1 MRKLAS
7 LLAMLVLFTTLAIAQ
22 TRTVSGRVVDAKGAP
37 IPFASVKVKGTET
50 GVSADVN
57 GSFSL
62 KANKGDILEVSAIGL
77 KPSTITVGDETVLSV
92 SMVNDGEQ
100 SLSEV
105 LVTSAYDTKR
115 TARSVSYNA
124 QTITDDQLNTIR
136 QTDINNAMAGK
147 ISGIQVRS
155 QSSVKLGSNGYS
167 SIRLRGESDIQ
178 SGSSVL
184 YVVDG
189 NVVPTASAGDINP
202 DDIADLTVLQGP
214 GAAALFGPLGANG
227 AIVITTKTARKGA
240 KGVGVELNIGV
251 TFDKIYIQPNY
262 QNSYAGGGAADLIKF
277 TWKDGMPDE
286 WKALDG
292 KYHHDY
298 ADDASWGPRMVG
310 QEYIPW
316 YAWYGGT
323 QYSYKTA
330 ALTPQEDN
338 AKDFYNTGVT
348 LNNNVSFSKAG
359 DNYNVRLSYTNLDI
373 KGLIPTSSLKRNNLN
388 LNTTID
394 ITSRLTLGSHI
405 TYQNQVTNGQFDDGY
420 ANNSQGSFNQW
431 FHRDLDMNIMKE
443 LRGLKTPS
451 GIAASWNHKNPNTYL
466 NTDGSTNELAFLGGN
481 YWYNFYTYFDNVR
494 NINNR
499 DRLFGDISLTYKIT
513 NDLRVKGSYV
523 KQQLTT
529 FGEDK
534 TFYAL
539 ESSATQ
545 TGIQGYY
552 GTRETYSN
560 RENFQGLVS
569 YGKKFGDFAVN
580 ANLGFDIM
588 RSKYKDISANTN
600 NGLNVPDFFALANS
614 KNPIT
619 YGNYRENEKSR
630 AGFVRG
636 DVGYKNFLFAEF
648 AVRKDY
654 FSVLPVEDNGIVSKS
669 VGASFVFSDLLKN
682 DLPFLSYGKLRA
694 SWGEVPRTIA
704 PYVLGFNY
712 GISNNQWDGNL
723 LMATP
728 GTLVDPNIR
737 GAVTT
742 QREIGLDLRFLKN
755 RIGFSATYW
764 DGTIKDIPLNI
775 SVNGASG
782 FTSKLINA
790 GEIEKKG
797 VDLQFMAVPIRT
809 TDMEWTINATWA
821 KLIKNQ
827 IVKLAPDL
835 NRVTYSSGTFAG
847 TYAAY
852 VVNEVGKPWGQL
864 FGPGIKRINGKPVL
878 GSNGKFV
885 REAEVNF
892 GSVLPDYTGG
902 IQSSFSFKN
911 FIFNANLDYQVGGK
925 FYSLSSFWGDFS
937 GLTAKTATI
946 NDKGNPVRDA
956 VADGGGVH
964 VFGVDADEKD
974 VDYYLEAQDYYHQ
987 FQGSQISEASI
998 YDLTY
1003 LKLREVSLGY
1013 KLDVKKIGL
1022 DKIFTGATFSLVARN
1037 PWLIYAKTKDFD
1049 PSEISNTY
1057 GENGQ
1062 FPGTRSLGVNLKF
1075 GF

>member
-22 TRTVSGRVVDAKGAP
+22 TRTVSGRVLDAKGVP

-57 GSFSL
+57 GSFTL
-62 KANKGDILEVSAIGL
+62 KANKGDVLEVSAIGQ
-77 KPSTITVGDETVLSV
+77 KSSSITVGDETVV
-92 SMVNDGEQ
+92 SISLINDGEE

-105 LVTSAYDTKR
+105 LVTSAYNTKR
-115 TARSVSYNA
+115 TARSVGYNA

-178 SGSSVL
+178 AASNVL
-184 YVVDG
+184 FVVDG
-189 NVVPTASAGDINP
+189 NVVPTASAGDINT
-202 DDIADLTVLQGP
+202 DDIQDLTVLQGP
-214 GAAALFGPLGANG
+214 AAAALFGPEGANG

-240 KGVGVELNIGV
+240 KGVGVELNLGV

-277 TWKDGMPDE
+277 NWQPGMRDE

-292 KYHHDY
+292 KYFHDY

-330 ALTPQEDN
+330 ALTPQPDN

-359 DNYNVRLSYTNLDI
+359 DNYNIRLSYTNLDI
-373 KGLIPTSSLKRNNLN
+373 KGLIPTSKLKRNNLN
-388 LNTTID
+388 LNTSID
-394 ITSRLTLGSHI
+394 VTSRLTLSSHI

-431 FHRDLDMNIMKE
+431 FHRDLDMGIMKE
-443 LRGLKTPS
+443 LKNLKDV
-451 GIAASWNHKNPNTYL
+451 GGFAASWNHRNP
-466 NTDGSTNELAFLGGN
+466 STWDVNDPVQFLGGN
-481 YWYNFYTYFDNVR
+481 YWYNFFTYFDNVS
-494 NINNR
+494 NVNNR
-499 DRLFGDISLTYKIT
+499 DRLFGDVSLTYKIT
-513 NDLRVKGSYV
+513 NDLKVRGSYV

-529 FGEDK
+529 WGEDK
-534 TFYAL
+534 TFNLL
-539 ESSATQ
+539 EASATQ
-545 TGIQGYY
+545 TGVQGYY

-569 YGKKFGDFAVN
+569 YFKKFGDFAVN
-580 ANLGFDIM
+580 ANAGFDVM
-588 RSKYKDISANTN
+588 RSRYKDISANSN
-600 NGLNVPDFFALANS
+600 NGLNVPDFFDLANS

-619 YGNYRENEKSR
+619 YDNYRENQKSR

-636 DVGYKNFLFAEF
+636 DIGYKNFLFAEF
-648 AVRKDY
+648 AIRKDY
-654 FSVLPVEDNGIVSKS
+654 FSTLPVDNNSIVSKS
-669 VGASFVFSDLLKN
+669 VSSSFIFSDLLKN

-694 SWGEVPRTIA
+694 SWGEVPKSIA

-712 GISNNQWDGNL
+712 GISNNQWDGNI

-742 QREIGLDLRFLKN
+742 QREIGLDLRFLRS
-755 RIGFSATYW
+755 RIGISATYW
-764 DGTIKDIPLNI
+764 DGTVKDIPLNI
-775 SVNGASG
+775 TVNGASG

-797 VDLQFMAVPIRT
+797 VDLQFMAVPVRT

-835 NRVTYSSGTFAG
+835 NRVTYSSGSFAG
-847 TYAAY
+847 SYAAY

-864 FGPGIKRINGKPVL
+864 FGPGIKRIDGQPVL
-878 GSNGKFV
+878 GSNGKYV

-902 IQSSFSFKN
+902 VQSSFTYKN
-911 FIFNANLDYQVGGK
+911 FVLNANLDYQVGGK

-937 GLTAKTATI
+937 GLTAKTATL

-964 VFGVDADEKD
+964 VFGVDADNKPK
-974 VDYYLEAQDYYHQ
+974 DYYLEAQDYFHQ
-987 FQGSQISEASI
+987 YQGSQISENSI

-1013 KLDVKKIGL
+1013 KLDTKKMGL
-1022 DKIFTGATFSLVARN
+1022 EKIFTNVTVSLVSRN

-1062 FPGTRSLGVNLKF
+1062 FPGTRSLGLNLKF